1 VGNYE
6 LSVKVGGEP
15 VGGVKKHPIPIVV
28 IPGKVNGANSI
39 ADGDGLD
46 EATIGKHNHFTVQT
60 RDDFDNN
67 ITTGGSKVGG
77 ELVHESGD
85 VVPLV
90 VEDNGD
96 GTYNCT
102 YPEIRKAGEYKLT
115 PTVEGQAIL
124 DAPFSLTV
132 TSGET
137 DTDNTALKFPERHL
151 AGFPGINISLFDSFG
166 NLQKRRKDKVK
177 AHLLPL
183 NILEVD
189 ARDNGDGTYA
199 VDYPPDVRG
208 DVDVK
213 IKVNGK
219 YVPTGQFSAD
229 IKDNPVPEE
238 TQHAVNELLPE
249 TGELFNDLL
258 RDVTPEDREAII
270 AELYRLANGKRLS
283 PVERKKKPPK
293 EPSLPPKIVKP
304 KREVRKAQV
313 NPIKARADIEEQA
326 NEARK
331 EEEEAPKEIKPKKPQ
346 GGMSV
351 MGNFGAQ
358 VAELQKNKY
367 GAKTAEQRGELVEQE
382 GKAEEKEELKP
393 EPAPQ
398 KGNFRPPAMGFGNID
413 MSKVALKKTKDN

>member
-1 VGNYE
+1 M
-6 LSVKVGGEP
+6 EP
-15 VGGVKKHPIPIVV
+15 
-28 IPGKVNGANSI
+28 
-39 ADGDGLD
+39 
-46 EATIGKHNHFTVQT
+46 
-60 RDDFDNN
+60 
-67 ITTGGSKVGG
+67 ITALILILK
-77 ELVHESGD
+77 
-85 VVPLV
+85 
-90 VEDNGD
+90 
-96 GTYNCT
+96 
-102 YPEIRKAGEYKLT
+102 KAGEYKLT
-115 PTVEGQAIL
+115 PIVEGQPIL

-132 TSGET
+132 KAGET
-137 DTDNTALKFPERHL
+137 DTDNTALKFPDRHF
-151 AGFPGINISLFDSFG
+151 AGFPGINVSLFDSFG

-189 ARDNGDGTYA
+189 ARDNGDGSYA

-219 YVPTGQFSAD
+219 FVPTGEFSAD

-238 TQHAVNELLPE
+238 TQHAVSELLPSSA
-249 TGELFNDLL
+249 GLFNMLL
-258 RDVTPEDREAII
+258 RDVTPEDREAIL
-270 AELYRLANGKRLS
+270 AELYRIANGKRL
-283 PVERKKKPPK
+283 PAVETQKKPPK
-293 EPSLPPKIVKP
+293 EPSQPAKIVKP

-313 NPIKARADIEEQA
+313 NPVKARAEKEEQS

-331 EEEEAPKEIKPKKPQ
+331 EEDTHKEGTEMKPKPKPA
-346 GGMSV
+346 GGFSV

-367 GAKTAEQRGELVEQE
+367 GAKTAEQRGESVEQE